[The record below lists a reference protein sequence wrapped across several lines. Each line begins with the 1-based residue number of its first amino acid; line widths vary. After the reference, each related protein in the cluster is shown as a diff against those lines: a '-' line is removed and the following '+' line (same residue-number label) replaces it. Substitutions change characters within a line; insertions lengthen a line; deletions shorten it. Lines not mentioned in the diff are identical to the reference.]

1 MKAFETKK
9 DVLKEIEIRL
19 ESTKVLTIQMEN

>member
-9 DVLKEIEIRL
+9 DVLMEIEIRL